1 MTDEERQ
8 AHIDFL
14 IEANARYETRFSR
27 YETRLAR
34 DEGHIRELQESFKL
48 LVELARNHDERQDN
62 SDART
67 AALEEAFQTLADIAA
82 RQDERL
88 RTLENKS

>member
-8 AHIDFL
+8 AQIDFL
-14 IEANARYETRFSR
+14 IEANVRYETRFAR
-27 YETRLAR
+27 YEAKLAR

-48 LVELARNHDERQDN
+48 LGELARHQDERQDT

-67 AALEEAFQTLADIAA
+67 ANLNEAFQTLADIAA
-82 RQDERL
+82 RQDERI
-88 RTLENKS
+88 RALENKG

>member
-14 IEANARYETRFSR
+14 IAANARYETRL
-27 YETRLAR
+27 TR

-48 LVELARNHDERQDN
+48 LVELARHQDERQDT

-67 AALEEAFQTLADIAA
+67 ASLEEAFQTLADIAA
-82 RQDERL
+82 RQDGRI
-88 RTLENKS
+88 RTLENKG